1 MSLAT
6 KIHSSFWSDEGVG
19 ALPPDQKLAVA
30 WVLTSKDTNNL
41 GYLKVQKRQFE
52 FDTNLPLMALEGALM
67 GLPRTFLSKRD
78 EQGLRVLA
86 LSYIHYQFSDAA
98 TNPNNRLQSNLVK
111 LLLESD
117 DWVQAA
123 ILGRYK
129 GLVSPFLVAKG
140 DASSFKGPEQNRTE
154 KSSADLHRSVQ
165 PGGAGG
171 AAWAEVPT
179 DADVFAFCE
188 KWTGEPASGAPLIP
202 KKFAEK
208 WIARM
213 AGRQM
218 WPASWERKLI
228 ADWRAEFSAWGKTN
242 GAAPPARTLLDK
254 KTRLEALRRQ
264 IANHPGNPEG
274 NCGFMGDPGAEDIFE
289 FEALLKE
296 KAVLEK
302 EIAGNG

>member
-1 MSLAT
+1 
-6 KIHSSFWSDEGVG
+6 
-19 ALPPDQKLAVA
+19 
-30 WVLTSKDTNNL
+30 
-41 GYLKVQKRQFE
+41 
-52 FDTNLPLMALEGALM
+52 
-67 GLPRTFLSKRD
+67 
-78 EQGLRVLA
+78 
-86 LSYIHYQFSDAA
+86 
-98 TNPNNRLQSNLVK
+98 
-111 LLLESD
+111 
-117 DWVQAA
+117 
-123 ILGRYK
+123 
-129 GLVSPFLVAKG
+129 
-140 DASSFKGPEQNRTE
+140 
-154 KSSADLHRSVQ
+154 
-165 PGGAGG
+165 
-171 AAWAEVPT
+171 
-179 DADVFAFCE
+179 
-188 KWTGEPASGAPLIP
+188 
-202 KKFAEK
+202 
-208 WIARM
+208 M